1 MLGFE
6 LPQFFATLG
15 TRQAEGIVTAQQTVS
30 ASSASQSEPL
40 LASMT
45 PVARSLSATFS
56 EITVHP
62 APPLQV
68 PVTTEALVIGTT
80 DTLPSSIASS
90 EPTPTASQSPF
101 ITPTLEALASE
112 TATAPVSPTTLVEIV
127 SAPQGQVT
135 TSESQQ
141 ADPATK
147 YTE

>member
-1 MLGFE
+1 
-6 LPQFFATLG
+6 
-15 TRQAEGIVTAQQTVS
+15 VTAQQTVS
-30 ASSASQSEPL
+30 ASSTSQSESL
-40 LASMT
+40 LASTT

-112 TATAPVSPTTLVEIV
+112 TATAPVSPTTTLVEIA